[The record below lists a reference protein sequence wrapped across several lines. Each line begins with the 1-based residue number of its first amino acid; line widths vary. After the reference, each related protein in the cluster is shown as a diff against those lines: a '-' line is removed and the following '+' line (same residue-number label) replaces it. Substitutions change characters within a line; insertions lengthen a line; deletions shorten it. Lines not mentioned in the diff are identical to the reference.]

1 MLLHSTHNTTN
12 FFSNHLFEI
21 KKNHRVF
28 KSENHK
34 NHKIIFKKK
43 CLNHKI
49 TKIIKSPCLNQN
61 ITVFFVEPKNYCGFM
76 PSPQPET
83 KTAKWWEI
91 HQPWKHTEKKKRSCF
106 WCAKT
111 RQPKIWCFKKNVF
124 NCFCP
129 PLFCVFFSGVQKSEH
144 NPWSPHIYQPENR
157 VCIRI
162 TEQIEKKINIIW
174 SSSKTMSTIHQFVD
188 MFPISKKN
196 GKTVH
201 VYVLCPLN
209 LDKPPQKK
217 HPPRCLDWT
226 KCPKSTQWRFPHHP
240 TDGFSSHQVQQ
251 ETESS
256 I

>member
-1 MLLHSTHNTTN
+1 M
-12 FFSNHLFEI
+12 
-21 KKNHRVF
+21 
-28 KSENHK
+28 
-34 NHKIIFKKK
+34 
-43 CLNHKI
+43 
-49 TKIIKSPCLNQN
+49 
-61 ITVFFVEPKNYCGFM
+61 FFVEPKNYCGFM
-76 PSPQPET
+76 PSPQRET

-91 HQPWKHTEKKKRSCF
+91 HQPWKHTKKKNGHVFGAQKLGNQRFGAS
-106 WCAKT
+106 
-111 RQPKIWCFKKNVF
+111 KKMSSTVSA
-124 NCFCP
+124 P

-209 LDKPPQKK
+209 LDKPPKK
-217 HPPRCLDWT
+217 KASSKMSRLD
-226 KCPKSTQWRFPHHP
+226 
-240 TDGFSSHQVQQ
+240 QV
-251 ETESS
+251 S
-256 I
+256 

>member
-1 MLLHSTHNTTN
+1 M
-12 FFSNHLFEI
+12 
-21 KKNHRVF
+21 
-28 KSENHK
+28 
-34 NHKIIFKKK
+34 
-43 CLNHKI
+43 
-49 TKIIKSPCLNQN
+49 
-61 ITVFFVEPKNYCGFM
+61 FFVEPKNYCGFM
-76 PSPQPET
+76 PSPQRET

-91 HQPWKHTEKKKRSCF
+91 HQPWKHTKKKK
-106 WCAKT
+106 KT
-111 RQPKIWCFKKNVF
+111 VMFLVLKNSATKDLVLQKKCLQLF
-124 NCFCP
+124 LPP

-209 LDKPPQKK
+209 LHNPPKK
-217 HPPRCLDWT
+217 KRILQD
-226 KCPKSTQWRFPHHP
+226 
-240 TDGFSSHQVQQ
+240 V
-251 ETESS
+251 
-256 I
+256 